1 MNNFGSTTMSTPAG
15 KPLTIDVAPSDL
27 SRYLID
33 SRAGVV
39 AILDTLQKAGSQ
51 VTAYFGGGN
60 NFVLTSVIA
69 VRPDQDEL
77 IVDYG
82 ADPASNKRAVQAKR
96 ISFVGMHE
104 RIKMQFYTSSLR
116 HVLFEGRDAFSTP
129 LPTALLRLQR
139 REYYRIATPLNKP
152 LTCVI
157 PSQPTPKGVPV
168 EMSIVDISCGGIAM
182 VRPKEPAVIEPG
194 VLFRS
199 CGIRLPE
206 VGVIPANLLVKSTFE
221 TTRRNGFKQLQ
232 AGCEFVD
239 MSERERAKIQRY
251 INMLERERKERAGE
265 R

>member
-1 MNNFGSTTMSTPAG
+1 MHKLGSTAMTTPAG

-33 SRAGVV
+33 SRVGVV
-39 AILDTLQKAGSQ
+39 AILEMLQKSGSQ

-60 NFVLTSVIA
+60 NFVLTSVVA
-69 VRPDQDEL
+69 VRPEQDEL

-82 ADPASNKRAVQAKR
+82 ADPVSNKRATQATR
-96 ISFVGMHE
+96 INFVAMHE
-104 RIKMQFYTSSLR
+104 RIKMQFYTASLR
-116 HVLFEGRDAFSTP
+116 HVQFMGRDAFSTP

-139 REYYRIATPLNKP
+139 REYYRIATPLNMP
-152 LTCVI
+152 LKCVI
-157 PSQPTPKGVPV
+157 PSQLATNSAPV
-168 EMSIVDISCGGIAM
+168 ELSIVDISCGGIAV
-182 VRPKEPAVIEPG
+182 VRSSEASAIQPG
-194 VLFRS
+194 VRYQG

-206 VGVIPANLLVKSTFE
+206 VGVVPANLLVKSTFE
-221 TTRRNGFKQLQ
+221 SARRGGTKQLH
-232 AGCEFVD
+232 AGCQFID